1 MAEKPKNPFDEF
13 DAPKAPAAANPFDV
27 FEVKAAPAPRKE
39 PGLLET
45 LGQYAG
51 VGAQALAPYTTA
63 AGLGAAAG
71 APFAGVGAAPGAAGG
86 VLALGLGDIA
96 TGGYNLLAP
105 AFGGQ
110 RVPLPSETIQRGL
123 QAVGVGQAPQTAGQ
137 QVFKDVLQA
146 GAGGLGQ
153 AKSAQALA
161 SYMASPQGRNF
172 MRALGQG
179 ARTQTGAAIG
189 GAAAPSI
196 AANYFDVQNPAALLG
211 LSLGGALA
219 GGKAAAPKPR
229 AIPSATIKAK
239 ASDLYGQMEREGVN
253 VAPQAMSD
261 LEQAA
266 RQKLA
271 SLKYDPDTDKVVTE
285 ALNLFTKKAGKPI
298 SFDMLEKFR
307 RSVRDLP
314 YSEAG
319 GKRGTN
325 EERAMVKALDDLID
339 DFASNLKPGQTTSG
353 DAAAA
358 ASFLSKAREVRSRG
372 YQTETLE
379 NAIEAAGNRAK
390 QGDSPRAV
398 ASALRSEF
406 SKIVNNPRR
415 LAKFDAETQKAIKSV
430 ANGTFT
436 RNTFA
441 ALGKIA
447 PSARL
452 FGMQVPFLGV
462 GATYSPTMAGIL
474 AASQGAGMAAR
485 GAANVMSQKAAN
497 AALLRASGVKPGG
510 PGWNLLSPT
519 AQQAVLSQERAP
531 AAQKRKNA
539 MVR

>member
-1 MAEKPKNPFDEF
+1 
-13 DAPKAPAAANPFDV
+13 
-27 FEVKAAPAPRKE
+27 
-39 PGLLET
+39 
-45 LGQYAG
+45 
-51 VGAQALAPYTTA
+51 
-63 AGLGAAAG
+63 
-71 APFAGVGAAPGAAGG
+71 
-86 VLALGLGDIA
+86 
-96 TGGYNLLAP
+96 
-105 AFGGQ
+105 
-110 RVPLPSETIQRGL
+110 
-123 QAVGVGQAPQTAGQ
+123 
-137 QVFKDVLQA
+137 
-146 GAGGLGQ
+146 
-153 AKSAQALA
+153 
-161 SYMASPQGRNF
+161 MASPQGQNF

-196 AANYFDVQNPAALLG
+196 AANYFDIQNPAALLG

-219 GGKAAAPKPR
+219 GGKAATPKAKPV
-229 AIPSATIKAK
+229 PSAAIKTK

-285 ALNLFTKKAGKPI
+285 ALNLFSKKAGKPI

-319 GKRGTN
+319 GKRGTS

-358 ASFLSKAREVRSRG
+358 ASFLSQARAVRSRG
-372 YQTETLE
+372 YQTETIE
-379 NAIEAAGNRAK
+379 NAIEAANNRAK
-390 QGDSPRAV
+390 QGDSPRAF

-430 ANGTFT
+430 ANGTIT

-462 GATYSPTMAGIL
+462 GATYSPATAGTL
-474 AASQGAGMAAR
+474 AALQGTGMVAR
-485 GAANVMSQKAAN
+485 GAANAMSKKAAN

-531 AAQKRKNA
+531 TAQKRKNA
-539 MVR
+539 MAR